1 MNMADLAA
9 ELQRLGMDPA
19 RYRLHGGLPNDGF
32 AIGRQ
37 GKQWRVYYSE
47 RGGRYN
53 IEKFPT
59 EGEAR
64 ERILALMVNTVR
76 KPARGGPSDP

>member
-9 ELQRLGMDPA
+9 ELQRLGIDPA
-19 RYRLHGGLPNDGF
+19 RYSLHGGLPNDGF
-32 AIGRQ
+32 AIGRE
-37 GKQWRVYYSE
+37 GKRWRVYYSE

-59 EGEAR
+59 EDEACR
-64 ERILALMVNTVR
+64 RMLALLVNTLGD
-76 KPARGGPSDP
+76 PAGG